1 MFQVYFRHSSIH
13 FKKIKNLLH
22 LMNLGDIVRSIS
34 ESDHQRER
42 LNMSQGMLPF
52 KEEEKTLS
60 CSISLASLADL
71 PVCLEFAKFIGS
83 EKFIAPLLSV

>member
-1 MFQVYFRHSSIH
+1 
-13 FKKIKNLLH
+13 
-22 LMNLGDIVRSIS
+22 
-34 ESDHQRER
+34 
-42 LNMSQGMLPF
+42 MSQGMLPF

-60 CSISLASLADL
+60 GSISLASLADL